1 MGVQI
6 VPAIQGHVSDLGR
19 IYYESFK
26 ELADLRNT
34 PLGFPDS
41 AAAAQDMYSS
51 LITQDFARLFV
62 VLSDDRPAGSA
73 WLRLADEVAAIED
86 VNVSPD
92 FQGRGIGRALTKH
105 LIDYAHVN
113 NFDRIRLTQSTA
125 NPIAL
130 SLYSS
135 LGFEVRDAFVEMQA
149 APSTCA
155 NNSVRPLER
164 ADLSAIE
171 VLSRRIYKVSRRKD
185 VEAAM
190 KLGSGVLVLDQG
202 NRLAGYLVFDAVFSG
217 HGVAEAE
224 EDALALIGE
233 AARRSPGG
241 VEFNCPLSLSNF
253 LRKALK
259 TGNRAKII
267 HTIMAIGPYD
277 HPEGVWMPS
286 GAY

>member
-1 MGVQI
+1 M
-6 VPAIQGHVSDLGR
+6 
-19 IYYESFK
+19 
-26 ELADLRNT
+26 

-51 LITQDFARLFV
+51 LITKDFARLFV

-125 NPIAL
+125 NPLTL

-135 LGFEVRDAFVEMQA
+135 LGFEVKDAFVEMQA

-185 VEAAM
+185 VETAIE
-190 KLGSGVLVLDQG
+190 LGSGVLVLDQG
-202 NRLAGYLVFDAVFSG
+202 NRLTGYLVFDAVFGG

-224 EDALALIGE
+224 EDALALIAE
-233 AARRSPGG
+233 AARRSPGV
-241 VEFNCPLSLSNF
+241 VEFNCPLSLSSF
-253 LRKALK
+253 LRKSLK
-259 TGNRAKII
+259 AGNRAKMI

-277 HPEGVWMPS
+277 QPEGVWMPS